1 MEEENKVSEEKQVKV
16 PNPNP
21 YKKDHGESDPEV
33 EAFAKGELAKYQ
45 REQREKEAIAAT
57 EQKDTD
63 ASEETAEKSD
73 QEATPIAERP
83 AKAEDRVFK
92 KRYDDLKKHY
102 DSTINK
108 HKEELT
114 SLRAQLESS
123 TKQFVPPKSKE
134 ELEAWRK
141 EYPDVYDM
149 VETIAMN
156 KATTQ
161 TADLENKYKDLQL
174 QQEQIAKE
182 KAEVELLKIHPDFND
197 LRQQDDFHTWAEQ
210 QDPTI
215 QKHKDELESL
225 RNRLESGNSQFAPPK
240 SKEELE
246 AWRKEYPDV
255 YDMVETIAMEK
266 ATTRTAELEDKY
278 KNLQLQQEQIAK
290 EKAEVELLKL
300 HPDFNELRKQDSFH
314 EWAERQDPTIQG
326 WLYENTS
333 NATLAARAI
342 DLYKMDQGI
351 SKLSK
356 KQESNVKKEAAKAIS
371 KTRKSTETD
380 MPQKKIWTATE
391 ISKLKAHEFEKL
403 ESEIDLARLE
413 GRIEQR

>member
-1 MEEENKVSEEKQVKV
+1 MEQEKKVSEETKSMMSKA
-16 PNPNP
+16 NP
-21 YKKDHGESDPEV
+21 YSKDHGDNNDPET
-33 EAFAKGELAKYQ
+33 EAFAKGELTKFH
-45 REQREKEAIAAT
+45 REQREKAEAAT

-73 QEATPIAERP
+73 KKATPIAERP

-114 SLRAQLESS
+114 SLRTQLESS
-123 TKQFVPPKSKE
+123 TKQFVPPKSKD

-161 TADLENKYKDLQL
+161 SAELENKFKTLQV
-174 QQEQIAKE
+174 QQQQIAKE

-197 LRQQDDFHTWAEQ
+197 IRTKDEFHKWAE
-210 QDPTI
+210 
-215 QKHKDELESL
+215 K
-225 RNRLESGNSQFAPPK
+225 
-240 SKEELE
+240 
-246 AWRKEYPDV
+246 
-255 YDMVETIAMEK
+255 
-266 ATTRTAELEDKY
+266 
-278 KNLQLQQEQIAK
+278 
-290 EKAEVELLKL
+290 
-300 HPDFNELRKQDSFH
+300 
-314 EWAERQDPTIQG
+314 QDPTIQG

-333 NATLAARAI
+333 NAKLAARAI
-342 DLYKMDQGI
+342 DLYKMDVGQ
-351 SKLSK
+351 SKLTK
-356 KQESNVKKEAAKAIS
+356 KEEKDVKKEAAKAIS
-371 KTRKSTETD
+371 KTRKAVDSD
-380 MPQKKIWTATE
+380 APKKKVWTTTE
-391 ISKLKAHEFEKL
+391 ISKLKPHEFEKF
-403 ESEIDLARLE
+403 EKDIDLARLE

>member
-1 MEEENKVSEEKQVKV
+1 MEEEKKVSEEKQVKA
-16 PNPNP
+16 PNVNP
-21 YKKDHGESDPEV
+21 YHKDRGEDDPEV

-63 ASEETAEKSD
+63 ASEETAD
-73 QEATPIAERP
+73 QTDNQATPIAERP
-83 AKAEDRVFK
+83 ARAEDRVFK
-92 KRYDDLKKHY
+92 KRYDDLKRHY
-102 DSTINK
+102 DSTIQK
-108 HKEELT
+108 HKDELE
-114 SLRAQLESS
+114 SLRARLESGNS
-123 TKQFVPPKSKE
+123 QFNPPKSKQ
-134 ELEAWRK
+134 ELDAWRK

-149 VETIAMN
+149 VETIAIE

-161 TADLENKYKDLQL
+161 
-174 QQEQIAKE
+174 
-182 KAEVELLKIHPDFND
+182 
-197 LRQQDDFHTWAEQ
+197 
-210 QDPTI
+210 
-215 QKHKDELESL
+215 
-225 RNRLESGNSQFAPPK
+225 
-240 SKEELE
+240 
-246 AWRKEYPDV
+246 
-255 YDMVETIAMEK
+255 
-266 ATTRTAELEDKY
+266 TAELEDKY
-278 KNLQLQQEQIAK
+278 KNLKVQQEQIAK

-356 KQESNVKKEAAKAIS
+356 KQETDVKKEAAKAIS
-371 KTRKSTETD
+371 KTKKSTETD
-380 MPQKKIWTATE
+380 MPKKRVWTTSE
-391 ISKLKAHEFEKL
+391 ISKLKAHEFERL
-403 ESEIDLARLE
+403 EKEIDLARLE

>member
-1 MEEENKVSEEKQVKV
+1 MEEEKKVSEETKV
-16 PNPNP
+16 EIPNANP
-21 YKKDHGESDPEV
+21 YSKVREEDDAEV
-33 EAFAKGELAKYQ
+33 EAFAKGELTKFH
-45 REQREKEAIAAT
+45 REQREKEAEAAT

-63 ASEETAEKSD
+63 ASEETAEPKD
-73 QEATPIAERP
+73 QKATPIAERP

-114 SLRAQLESS
+114 SLRTQLESS

-149 VETIAMN
+149 VETIAIN

-161 TADLENKYKDLQL
+161 TAE
-174 QQEQIAKE
+174 I
-182 KAEVELLKIHPDFND
+182 
-197 LRQQDDFHTWAEQ
+197 
-210 QDPTI
+210 
-215 QKHKDELESL
+215 
-225 RNRLESGNSQFAPPK
+225 
-240 SKEELE
+240 
-246 AWRKEYPDV
+246 
-255 YDMVETIAMEK
+255 
-266 ATTRTAELEDKY
+266 EDKY

-300 HPDFNELRKQDSFH
+300 HPDFNEIREKEEFH
-314 EWAERQDPTIQG
+314 NWAANQDPTIQG

-333 NATLAARAI
+333 NAKLAARAI
-342 DLYKMDQGI
+342 DLFKMDNGE
-351 SKLSK
+351 SKLTK
-356 KQESNVKKEAAKAIS
+356 REEKDVKKEAARAIS
-371 KTRKSTETD
+371 KTRKSTESD
-380 MPQKKIWTATE
+380 IPKKKVWTTSE
-391 ISKLKAHEFEKL
+391 ISKLKPHEFEKH
-403 ESEIDLARLE
+403 EKDIDLARLE

>member
-1 MEEENKVSEEKQVKV
+1 MEQKKETPKVSEETKVKM
-16 PNPNP
+16 PAANP
-21 YKKDHGESDPEV
+21 YQKNREDDPEV

-45 REQREKEAIAAT
+45 REQKEKKATAAT

-73 QEATPIAERP
+73 QQATPIAERP

-102 DSTINK
+102 DSTLNK
-108 HKEELT
+108 HKEEVRT
-114 SLRAQLESS
+114 LRSQLESS

-161 TADLENKYKDLQL
+161 TADLENKYK
-174 QQEQIAKE
+174 
-182 KAEVELLKIHPDFND
+182 
-197 LRQQDDFHTWAEQ
+197 
-210 QDPTI
+210 
-215 QKHKDELESL
+215 
-225 RNRLESGNSQFAPPK
+225 
-240 SKEELE
+240 
-246 AWRKEYPDV
+246 
-255 YDMVETIAMEK
+255 
-266 ATTRTAELEDKY
+266 
-278 KNLQLQQEQIAK
+278 NLQLQQEQIAK

-300 HPDFNELRKQDSFH
+300 HPDFNELRSQDDFH
-314 EWAERQDPTIQG
+314 NWAEQQDPTIQG

-333 NATLAARAI
+333 NSKLAARAI
-342 DLYKMDQGI
+342 DLYKMDRGL
-351 SKLSK
+351 SKLTK
-356 KQESNVKKEAAKAIS
+356 KEEKDVKKEAAKAIS
-371 KTRKSTETD
+371 KTKKSTESD
-380 MPQKKIWTATE
+380 IPKKKVWTTSE
-391 ISKLKAHEFEKL
+391 ISRLKPHQFEKF
-403 ESEIDLARLE
+403 EKEIDLARLE

>member
-1 MEEENKVSEEKQVKV
+1 MEEEKKVSEDKQVKV
-16 PNPNP
+16 PNVNP
-21 YKKDHGESDPEV
+21 YHKDRGEDDPEV

-63 ASEETAEKSD
+63 ASEETAD
-73 QEATPIAERP
+73 QTDNQATPIAERP
-83 AKAEDRVFK
+83 ARAEDRVFK
-92 KRYDDLKKHY
+92 KRYDDLKRHY
-102 DSTINK
+102 DSTIQK
-108 HKEELT
+108 HKDELE
-114 SLRAQLESS
+114 SLRARLESGNS
-123 TKQFVPPKSKE
+123 QFNPPKSKQ
-134 ELEAWRK
+134 ELDAWRK

-149 VETIAMN
+149 VETIAIE

-161 TADLENKYKDLQL
+161 
-174 QQEQIAKE
+174 
-182 KAEVELLKIHPDFND
+182 
-197 LRQQDDFHTWAEQ
+197 
-210 QDPTI
+210 
-215 QKHKDELESL
+215 
-225 RNRLESGNSQFAPPK
+225 
-240 SKEELE
+240 
-246 AWRKEYPDV
+246 
-255 YDMVETIAMEK
+255 
-266 ATTRTAELEDKY
+266 TAELEDKY
-278 KNLQLQQEQIAK
+278 KNLKVQQEQIAK

-356 KQESNVKKEAAKAIS
+356 KQETDVKKEAAKAIS
-371 KTRKSTETD
+371 KTKKSTETD
-380 MPQKKIWTATE
+380 MPKKRVWTTSE
-391 ISKLKAHEFEKL
+391 ISKLKAHEFERL
-403 ESEIDLARLE
+403 EKEIDLARLE